1 VSSLLEE
8 QNVRKDSLLHFKIE
22 ISLDKVI
29 LHYSIELADDI
40 VIPIAHVLATF
51 I

>member
-29 LHYSIELADDI
+29 LHCSIELADDI
-40 VIPIAHVLATF
+40 VIPITLVLATF